1 MKKETNISA
10 TDKMIKNR
18 KKKDEILREA
28 NNEEELP
35 TSTAGIEQEPGIEST
50 DDTAAL
56 QSELLEVL
64 NSCGNTESVSFTYG
78 YEDSLVM
85 EDYADRKIY
94 INHTIDNEVT
104 DMLVFFILRY
114 NAEDKGI
121 PIEERKPIRIFLSTN
136 GGDLNEGMACMS
148 IIKSSKTPVWTI
160 SFGSLYSMGF
170 HIFLT
175 GSRRIIT
182 PEVTF
187 LNHDGSYYIGGNT
200 GTVLDNVKFY
210 QEQLKRLNDYT
221 VERTKITDKKLK
233 QMERN
238 EVFFFAEEALSLGI
252 ATDII
257 GVTADLDE
265 IL

>member
-10 TDKMIKNR
+10 TDKMVKNR
-18 KKKDEILREA
+18 KKKDEILREV
-28 NNEEELP
+28 NNEELP
-35 TSTAGIEQEPGIEST
+35 TSSAGIEQEAELESVVNT
-50 DDTAAL
+50 EAL
-56 QSELLEVL
+56 QGELLNVL

-85 EDYADRKIY
+85 EDYRDRKIY
-94 INHTIDNEVT
+94 INHAIDNEVA
-104 DMLVFFILRY
+104 DMIIFYILRY

-136 GGDLNEGMACMS
+136 GGDLTEGMACMS
-148 IIKSSKTPVWTI
+148 AIKNSKTPVWTI

-221 VERTKITDKKLK
+221 IERTKITDKKLK